1 MLKQRVITALLL
13 LAVLLPAL
21 FSANKQYFMGLS
33 LLMIAAGAWEWG
45 RLNGQIGRAHV

>member
-1 MLKQRVITALLL
+1 MLKQRVITALAL

-33 LLMIAAGAWEWG
+33 LLMVTAGAW
-45 RLNGQIGRAHV
+45 